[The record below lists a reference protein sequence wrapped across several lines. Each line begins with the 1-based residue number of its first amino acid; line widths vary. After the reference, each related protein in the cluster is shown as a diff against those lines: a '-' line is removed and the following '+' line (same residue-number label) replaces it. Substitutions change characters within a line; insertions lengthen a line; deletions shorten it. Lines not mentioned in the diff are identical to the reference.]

1 VSVLSP
7 GELTA
12 TTAATAAGA
21 DEVIVT
27 DANGTSSAGPKYTYV
42 APVPTITKVDPASG
56 STAGGTTVT
65 ITGTNLTGATAVKFG
80 ATNATSLKL
89 ESASEII
96 AASPAGSG
104 TVDVTATTAG
114 GTTATGSAD
123 HFTYVPPPPT
133 VTSIDPTQGSTA
145 GGAAVTIKGTG
156 FVAGATVKIG
166 SEASSVSVLS
176 PGELTATTAAT
187 AAGETEVIVTD
198 ANGTSTAGPKYTYVV
213 PAAEGNLVSP
223 LGTSSFVNRATTGG
237 GSSTGAGTPSG
248 PSAAS
253 AAGDVS
259 LMGTSITVQGNGTA
273 SVKVGCGGSAAC
285 HGKLT
290 LSTKSLVDV
299 KGKETLRTVPI
310 GTASFSVAGGR
321 SKTVRIKLGPVGRGL
336 LSSHGRLSAR
346 LSIVKL
352 EPAPR
357 QSQVKPVEL
366 VLERADSGTK

>member
-1 VSVLSP
+1 M
-7 GELTA
+7 
-12 TTAATAAGA
+12 
-21 DEVIVT
+21 
-27 DANGTSSAGPKYTYV
+27 
-42 APVPTITKVDPASG
+42 
-56 STAGGTTVT
+56 T

-166 SEASSVSVLS
+166 IEASSVSVLS

-213 PAAEGNLVSP
+213 PAAEGNLISP
-223 LGTSSFVNRATTGG
+223 LGTSSFVNTATTGG
-237 GSSTGAGTPSG
+237 DPRRQPVASG
-248 PSAAS
+248 PSTAS
-253 AAGDVS
+253 GAGGVS
-259 LMGTSITVQGNGTA
+259 LMGTNITVEGNGTA
-273 SVKVGCGGSAAC
+273 SVKVGCLGSAVC
-285 HGKLT
+285 DGKLT
-290 LSTKSLVDV
+290 LSTKSTVNV
-299 KGKETLRTVPI
+299 KGKLTLRTVPI

-321 SKTVRIKLGPVGRGL
+321 TKTVRIKLGPVGRGL
-336 LSSHGRLSAR
+336 LSSGHGRLSAR

-357 QSQVKPVEL
+357 QSQVKL
-366 VLERADSGTK
+366 VQLVQQRAHSSTK